1 MNQKIKAPGQCIKVD
16 KLRLKDLNGK
26 STRAQRPALAKLNAK
41 AVPEEWP
48 MLVALLQREAHPNIS
63 HFLLTVGN
71 KLPSSLDLA
80 VVPREKPH
88 TEAAA
93 REQPRDSPVFIASRG
108 T

>member
-71 KLPSSLDLA
+71 KLPSSLGH
-80 VVPREKPH
+80 KIQK
-88 TEAAA
+88 TNT
-93 REQPRDSPVFIASRG
+93 ASAEG
-108 T
+108 GKAK